1 MSGERILLV
10 EDDRTSAAMLSRW
23 LTHAGFVCE
32 HVDNCTEGLAAVS
45 KREFDLVFLDYVLPD
60 GDGIHLLKELR
71 PYLEDCPVIFIT
83 AHGSVDIAV
92 EAMKAGAE
100 DYITKP
106 LTQETVILRASRVLL
121 DRSMAHQLEAMRST
135 LKYAEG
141 AGGIL
146 ANSPAMRTA
155 MERVALVSQTGASTV
170 LLLGESGVG
179 KNLIAQEIHDLSDR
193 ASKPFMAVLCT
204 SLPGNLLESELFG
217 HERGAFTDAKN
228 SRPGLV
234 ELADGGTLFLDEVGE
249 LPLAL
254 QAKLLHFLESK
265 AYRRVGGNFERKV
278 DVRVVAATNRD
289 LAEEVR
295 AGHFRMDLYYRLN
308 VVEIRL
314 PSLRERPEDIPH
326 LVEHFIKVL
335 NPKLGKHIT
344 NVSPQAMRA
353 LSLFPWPGN
362 IRELRNAIERAMIL
376 TRKNFLSL
384 ADFQGVQED
393 LDTGLEIDAIRQL
406 GEEQLDLVAHEKGL
420 IRRALELASGN
431 QSQAARMLGIT
442 RNTLLYRIKKFKL

>member
-1 MSGERILLV
+1 MSGERILLI
-10 EDDRTSAAMLSRW
+10 EDDRTSATMLSRW
-23 LTHAGFVCE
+23 LTHGGYVCE
-32 HVDNCTEGLAAVS
+32 HVDNGTEGLNAVG
-45 KREFDLVFLDYVLPD
+45 KREFDLLFLDYVLPD
-60 GDGIHLLKELR
+60 GDGIHLLKELK
-71 PYLEDCPVIFIT
+71 PYLEDCPVIFMT

-92 EAMKAGAE
+92 EAMKAGAV

-106 LTQETVILRASRVLL
+106 LTQETVLLRASRVLH
-121 DRSMAHQLEAMRST
+121 DRSMSRQIEAMRST
-135 LKYAEG
+135 LKYVDG
-141 AGGIL
+141 ATGIL
-146 ANSPAMRTA
+146 VNSPAMRAA
-155 MERVALVSQTGASTV
+155 MERVALVSRTGASTV

-193 ASKPFMAVLCT
+193 AGKPFMAVLCT

-265 AYRRVGGNFERKV
+265 SYRRVGGNFERKV
-278 DVRVVAATNRD
+278 DVRVIAATNRD
-289 LAEEVR
+289 LLEEVHN
-295 AGHFRMDLYYRLN
+295 GNFRMDLYYRLN

-314 PSLRERPEDIPH
+314 PSLRERPEDIPA

-335 NPKLGKHIT
+335 NPKLGKHIS
-344 NVSPQAMRA
+344 NVSPQALRA
-353 LSLFPWPGN
+353 LSQFSWPGN
-362 IRELRNAIERAMIL
+362 VRELRNAIERAMIL
-376 TRKNFLSL
+376 TRKTFLNL
-384 ADFQGVQED
+384 ADFQGIGDE
-393 LDTGLEIDAIRQL
+393 LGSGLEIEAL
-406 GEEQLDLVAHEKGL
+406 NELSEEQLDLVAHEKGL

-442 RNTLLYRIKKFKL
+442 RNTLLYRLKKFRL